1 MLVVCILTLLNSTQ
15 TFRKFWTL
23 VDRLKKL
30 SLDHFMVMYDL
41 MNHTMTNNMFLDLFL
56 LHASFVPTQFMPA
69 KEFLMNNYMNM
80 PKKIYSAFSVFVQ

>member
-1 MLVVCILTLLNSTQ
+1 
-15 TFRKFWTL
+15 
-23 VDRLKKL
+23 
-30 SLDHFMVMYDL
+30 MYDL